1 MDMAEEKKIRVK
13 AGGRQ
18 KNTPNKITSVTRQTI
33 SEFIAEY
40 QNSGLMFKD
49 FKSLEPRDRLM
60 VAEKFLNYT
69 IPKMQAQALEVSVNG
84 GNKTIE
90 DTLVALSDEM
100 QASGTKKK

>member
-1 MDMAEEKKIRVK
+1 MAEEKKKRVK

-33 SEFIAEY
+33 SNLIAEY
-40 QNSGLMFKD
+40 ENSGLMFKD

-69 IPKMQAQALEVSVNG
+69 IPKMQAQALEVNVNG

-90 DTLVALSDEM
+90 DTLAELSTQMSADNDAE
-100 QASGTKKK
+100 G

>member
-1 MDMAEEKKIRVK
+1 MAEEKKIRVK

-49 FKSLEPRDRLM
+49 FKRLEPRDRLM
-60 VAEKFLNYT
+60 VAEKLLNYT
-69 IPKMQAQALEVSVNG
+69 IPKMQAQALEVNG

-90 DTLVALSDEM
+90 DTLAELSTQMSAANDAE
-100 QASGTKKK
+100 G

>member
-1 MDMAEEKKIRVK
+1 MAEEKKIRVK

-49 FKSLEPRDRLM
+49 FASLEPRDRLM
-60 VAEKFLNYT
+60 VAEKLLNYT
-69 IPKMQAQALEVSVNG
+69 IPKMQAQALELSVNG

-90 DTLVALSDEM
+90 DTLMALSDEM
-100 QASGTKKK
+100 QQAAGIKKK

>member
-1 MDMAEEKKIRVK
+1 MAEEKKKRVK

-49 FKSLEPRDRLM
+49 FKRLEPRDRLM
-60 VAEKFLNYT
+60 VVEKLLNYT
-69 IPKMQAQALEVSVNG
+69 IPKMQAQALEVNVNG

-90 DTLVALSDEM
+90 DTLAELSTQMSAANDAE
-100 QASGTKKK
+100 G

>member
-1 MDMAEEKKIRVK
+1 MAEEKKIRVK

-40 QNSGLMFKD
+40 QNSGLMFND

-60 VAEKFLNYT
+60 VAEKLLNYT
-69 IPKMQAQALEVSVNG
+69 IPKMQAQALEVNVNG

-100 QASGTKKK
+100 SASKAKKK

>member
-1 MDMAEEKKIRVK
+1 MAEEKKIRVK

-40 QNSGLMFKD
+40 HNSGLMFDD
-49 FKSLEPRDRLM
+49 FKRLEPRDRLM
-60 VAEKFLNYT
+60 VAEKFINYA
-69 IPKMQAQALEVSVNG
+69 IPKMQAQALELSVNG

-100 QASGTKKK
+100 QQASGSKKK

>member
-1 MDMAEEKKIRVK
+1 MAEEKKKRVK

-40 QNSGLMFKD
+40 HNSGLMFND

-60 VAEKFLNYT
+60 VAEKFINYT
-69 IPKMQAQALEVSVNG
+69 IPKMQAQALEVNVNG
-84 GNKTIE
+84 VNKTIE
-90 DTLVALSDEM
+90 DTLAELSTQMSAANDAE
-100 QASGTKKK
+100 G